1 MHYSVVIP
9 AAGSGTR
16 MQSDV
21 PKALISF
28 VGRRGGP
35 PKSIIRRTVEAFYN
49 DPSCRRIVV
58 CVPAEWK
65 ERFHKELDGL
75 EKVTL
80 ICGGDTRQES
90 VRLGVESLGVA
101 LRQQGEP
108 ETKACVLVHDGARC
122 CISQAVISR
131 VVAAVIEYGAVTA
144 AVPVPDTLNKVQDG
158 IVASQVD
165 RDSVWAIQTPQG
177 FFLEE
182 LRSAHTAA
190 DSDGFRAS
198 DDASVMARQRPV
210 RVVAGDRFNIKV
222 THPED
227 LRVVAQILE

>member
-1 MHYSVVIP
+1 
-9 AAGSGTR
+9 

-28 VGRRGGP
+28 RGRGGRP
-35 PKSIIRRTVEAFYN
+35 AKSIIRRTVEAFHN
-49 DPSCRRIVV
+49 DSLCQRIVV

-65 ERFHKELDGL
+65 GHFHEELADLG
-75 EKVTL
+75 KVTL
-80 ICGGDTRQES
+80 ISGGRTRQES
-90 VRLGVESLGVA
+90 VRLGVDYLAVA
-101 LRQQGEP
+101 LRQGGES
-108 ETKACVLVHDGARC
+108 ETNACVLVHDGARC

-131 VVAAVIEYGAVTA
+131 VVAGVAEYGAITA

-158 IVASQVD
+158 IVASVVD

-177 FFLEE
+177 FYLEE
-182 LRSAHTAA
+182 LRSAHSSAH
-190 DSDGFRAS
+190 SEGFIAL
-198 DDASVMARQRPV
+198 DDASVVARQRPV
-210 RVVAGDRFNIKV
+210 RVVDGDRFNIKV